1 MLKPFRVNLDFRKLT
16 KLKNNLDACTCTYA
30 ILKQIYTLKLFIVSK
45 GGTLN
50 PKFCPKSFLTSTTGA
65 QTRPNYLGILFL
77 PDFGSDKFESED
89 VDDLDD
95 GDEAEA

>member
-1 MLKPFRVNLDFRKLT
+1 M
-16 KLKNNLDACTCTYA
+16 
-30 ILKQIYTLKLFIVSK
+30 FIVSK
-45 GGTLN
+45 EGTLN
-50 PKFCPKSFLTSTTGA
+50 PKFCQKSFLTSTTGA

-95 GDEAEA
+95 GDEAEAWNHREAI